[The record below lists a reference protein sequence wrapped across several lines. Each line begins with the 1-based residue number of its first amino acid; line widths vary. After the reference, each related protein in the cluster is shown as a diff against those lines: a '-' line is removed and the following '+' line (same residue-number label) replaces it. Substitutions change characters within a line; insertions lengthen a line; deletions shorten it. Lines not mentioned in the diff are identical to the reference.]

1 MKNINFDQLAHDLD
15 SIKMDT
21 LGKVGQQDANYI
33 RSVVKKQRLCEWSG
47 RILLMLGFIQP
58 LVAEILFRLNGQSY
72 HKNNL
77 PSLARASAVG

>member
-47 RILLMLGFIQP
+47 RIFHMYL
-58 LVAEILFRLNGQSY
+58 
-72 HKNNL
+72 
-77 PSLARASAVG
+77 

>member
-1 MKNINFDQLAHDLD
+1 MKNINFDHLAHDLD

-47 RILLMLGFIQP
+47 RILLMLGFIQQ
-58 LVAEILFRLNGQSY
+58 LL
-72 HKNNL
+72 
-77 PSLARASAVG
+77 

>member
-33 RSVVKKQRLCEWSG
+33 RRIIVLQRCFEWGG
-47 RILLMLGFIQP
+47 RGTLFIIHIL
-58 LVAEILFRLNGQSY
+58 
-72 HKNNL
+72 H
-77 PSLARASAVG
+77 